1 MRRLLSGAMLMA
13 LISGTASA
21 EAFKV
26 GDLGEMPSRRVC
38 LATATEVLQTYI
50 DEFGGRSTDGET
62 DVEDSWSVYA
72 WDLRPGDIDVVI
84 TCPVVVDQ
92 VNAFYTLYS
101 SGNNE
106 VEDADTAAARIRA
119 LWERKF

>member
-1 MRRLLSGAMLMA
+1 MLMA
-13 LISGTASA
+13 LLSGSASA

-26 GDLGEMPSRRVC
+26 GDLGEMPSRRLC
-38 LATATEVLQTYI
+38 MATAARVLETYI
-50 DEFGGRSTDGET
+50 GEFGGRSTGGET

-84 TCPVVVDQ
+84 TCPVVAGQ
-92 VNAFYTLYS
+92 VNAFFTLFS
-101 SGNNE
+101 TGANQL
-106 VEDADTAAARIRA
+106 EDADTAAMRLRD